1 MTALP
6 LRSLAPALLG
16 ASVIALAACGGG
28 AEARAPMSVGVTPE
42 PTTVEGAQEEI
53 ARLHEQLRGGPAPS
67 GDARRVVP
75 AQPVVPATAPPDPPS
90 TPSAAGKGA
99 SQAAPSTEDSRCSN
113 PCRALASMR
122 RAVTALCRM
131 TGDTDLRCVDAKRT
145 LSDSERS
152 VSRCSC

>member
-16 ASVIALAACGGG
+16 ASLIALAVCGGG

-42 PTTVEGAQEEI
+42 PTTVEEAQEQI
-53 ARLHEQLRGGPAPS
+53 ARLHEQLGGGTAPT
-67 GDARRVVP
+67 GDAQRVVP
-75 AQPVVPATAPPDPPS
+75 AEPVAPATALPDS
-90 TPSAAGKGA
+90 SSSKGA
-99 SQAAPSTEDSRCSN
+99 SKAAPSTEDSRCSN

-131 TGDTDLRCVDAKRT
+131 TGDTDTRCIDAKRT